1 MPAPIAG
8 TTQTTGKECYEF
20 HEALAIKAGLPK
32 GTGSIAS
39 ANSLAGTKNREL
51 VECLNILAGN
61 SKKNYRELA
70 GVLNQLAGTT
80 GLEAQG
86 AASRWAGR

>member
-1 MPAPIAG
+1 MASP
-8 TTQTTGKECYEF
+8 TYSTTGKECYEL
-20 HEALAIKAGLPK
+20 HEALCVKAGIPRNSGATK
-32 GTGSIAS
+32 A
-39 ANSLAGTKNREL
+39 ANVLAGTTNRET
-51 VECLNILAGN
+51 VEALNILAGN
-61 SKKNYRELA
+61 PKKAYRELA

>member
-1 MPAPIAG
+1 MP
-8 TTQTTGKECYEF
+8 TFSTTGKEPYEF
-20 HEALAIKAGLPK
+20 AHAMCVKAGLPIGS
-32 GTGSIAS
+32 GTKRC
-39 ANSLAGTKNREL
+39 ANALAGTTNFEPL
-51 VECLNILAGN
+51 EALNILAGN
-61 SKKNYRELA
+61 PKNAYRELA

>member
-1 MPAPIAG
+1 MTVYSAPVG
-8 TTQTTGKECYEF
+8 TYEF
-20 HEALAIKAGLPK
+20 NEAIVAKAGLPK
-32 GTGSIAS
+32 GTSHIQA
-39 ANSLAGTKNREL
+39 ANALAGTSGREL
-51 VECLNILAGN
+51 LEALNILAGN
-61 SKKNYRELA
+61 PKRYYRELT

>member
-1 MPAPIAG
+1 MPVVG
-8 TTQTTGKECYEF
+8 TTATTGLECYEF
-20 HEALAIKAGLPK
+20 HEALKRKAGL
-32 GTGSIAS
+32 GSGHTATDA
-39 ANSLAGTKNREL
+39 ANALAGTKNREM
-51 VECLNILAGN
+51 VEALNILAGN
-61 SKKNYRELA
+61 PKRSYRELA